1 MRRSLREAIVGFS
14 LLAAIAGGAG
24 LWAWLK
30 GISINQNIWTI
41 NVRFD
46 DAAGLAARSSVTYR
60 GVLVGSVR
68 RIRIRSNAVEAQL
81 EISDPNLRLLRP
93 VVAQVKTGSLL
104 GGNAEVALISSS
116 KAGTEPEARPASRN
130 CDSRVMVCA
139 GGEISG
145 VAAASLSSVTTLM
158 QNLLDQANEQKL
170 VSRIAGVTSS
180 IDVTSKQA
188 NRFLGDS
195 RLLVKD
201 LNAAVLKADPILANL
216 KTATSEAAQA
226 SRHIRNVAA
235 AFDNPR
241 TVADLKGTAANAE
254 KLTARWEAV
263 GGDVNKLTADPQFMD
278 GVRSVTLGLGKFFDE
293 LYPEQAGGSKSGSK
307 GGAKPSSKP
316 AAKEQGGRLAVP
328 MR

>member
-14 LLAAIAGGAG
+14 LLAAIAGSAG

-30 GISINQNIWTI
+30 GMSLNQNIWTVR
-41 NVRFD
+41 VRFA
-46 DAAGLAARSSVTYR
+46 DAAGLADRSSVTYR

-68 RIRIRSNAVEAQL
+68 KIQVTSGAVEALL
-81 EISDPNLRLLRP
+81 EITDPNLRLRRP
-93 VVAQVKTGSLL
+93 AIAEVRTSSLL
-104 GGNAEVALISSS
+104 GGDAEVALISTAPPGREPTQRPRSPDCDP
-116 KAGTEPEARPASRN
+116 KA
-130 CDSRVMVCA
+130 MVCS
-139 GGEISG
+139 GGEVTG
-145 VAAASLSSVTTLM
+145 VGAASLSSVTTLM
-158 QNLLDQANEQKL
+158 QNLLDQANEQRL

-235 AFDNPR
+235 SFDNPR
-241 TVADLKGTAANAE
+241 TVAQLKGTAANAE

-293 LYPEQAGGSKSGSK
+293 LYPEQAGGSKSGAK
-307 GGAKPSSKP
+307 GGAKASSKP
-316 AAKEQGGRLAVP
+316 AANEQGGRLAVP

>member
-104 GGNAEVALISSS
+104 GGNAEVALISGS

-130 CDSRVMVCA
+130 CDSKVMVCA
-139 GGEISG
+139 GGEVSG

-158 QNLLDQANEQKL
+158 QNLLDQANDQKL
-170 VSRIAGVTSS
+170 VPQLTQATIRFGDTSQ
-180 IDVTSKQA
+180 KA
-188 NRFLGDS
+188 NLFLGDA
-195 RLLVKD
+195 RRLVKD
-201 LNAAVLKADPILANL
+201 LNTAVAKADPILANL
-216 KTATSEAAQA
+216 NRATADAAKA
-226 SRHIRNVAA
+226 SGHIKNMTAA
-235 AFDNPR
+235 IDNPR
-241 TVADLKGTAANAE
+241 TVSQLKGTVANAE
-254 KLTARWEAV
+254 RLTARLDAV
-263 GGDVNKLTADPQFMD
+263 SGDVNKLTGDPQFID
-278 GVRSVTLGLGKFFDE
+278 GIRSVTLGLGKFFDE
-293 LYPEQAGGSKSGSK
+293 LYPAQKK
-307 GGAKPSSKP
+307 GN
-316 AAKEQGGRLAVP
+316 
-328 MR
+328 